1 MKKAFDSFLDEIE
14 STFDIDVLVTEASE
28 LSVISTGITSL
39 DTSIGVGGI
48 PRGRLTEIYGPEG
61 SGKTTLALGICK
73 NANKAGLNVL
83 YIDVE
88 NMIDYEYAKALVG
101 ELDKDKFVILQPD
114 TAEDALKIAGKGIDS
129 GEFGLIVLDS
139 VGALAPVKEKEA
151 DFEDMS
157 YALVPR
163 LITKFLR
170 INAYKIRTN
179 NVAFVFINQV
189 RDNIG
194 SYVKSY
200 STPGGHALK
209 HYVSVIVQLKKGAK
223 IEANKE
229 VIGINVMFTITKNK
243 LSAPFR
249 SATVPIMFG
258 TGIDELRDLINFSE
272 MIGVLQKAGP
282 FYKFGDINLGKGVV
296 ATMQYLSDNTEV
308 LDKVKKACYNI
319 TSTEKIS
326 DKVFEDITVAEPM
339 LGEEDDDE

>member
-1 MKKAFDSFLDEIE
+1 MTKAYDNFLEEIS
-14 STFDIDVLVTEASE
+14 STFDEEVLVTDSSKLE
-28 LSVISTGITSL
+28 VISTGITSL

-48 PRGRLTEIYGPEG
+48 PRGRLTEIYGPES

-83 YIDVE
+83 YLDVE
-88 NMIDYEYAKALVG
+88 NMIDYKYARALVG

-114 TAEDALKIAGKGIDS
+114 TAEDALTIAGKGIES

-139 VGALAPVKEKEA
+139 VGALAPVQEKKA

-179 NVAFVFINQV
+179 NVAFIFINQV

-194 SYVKSY
+194 SYVKSFT
-200 STPGGHALK
+200 TPGGHALK
-209 HYVSVIVQLKKGAK
+209 HYVSLILQLKKGNK

-229 VIGINVMFTITKNK
+229 VIGINVTFTITKNK

-249 SATVPIMFG
+249 SATIPIMFG
-258 TGIDELRDLINFSE
+258 SGIDELRDLINFSE
-272 MIGVLQKAGP
+272 MTGVLQKAGP
-282 FYKFGDINLGKGVV
+282 FYKFGDVTLGKGVI
-296 ATMQYLSDNTEV
+296 ATIRFFEENQQV
-308 LDKVKKACYNI
+308 LDNVKKACYNI
-319 TSTEKIS
+319 TSTDKIV
-326 DKVFEDITVAEPM
+326 DVAIDE
-339 LGEEDDDE
+339 LSAENLNSEEESDDE

>member
-1 MKKAFDSFLDEIE
+1 MKKAYNSFLDEI
-14 STFDIDVLVTEASE
+14 SATFDEDILVTEKSE

-83 YIDVE
+83 YLDVE

-114 TAEDALKIAGKGIDS
+114 TAEDALKIAGKGIES
-129 GEFGLIVLDS
+129 GAFGLIVLDS
-139 VGALAPVKEKEA
+139 VGALAPIKEKEA

-194 SYVKSY
+194 SYVKSF

-209 HYVSVIVQLKKGAK
+209 HYVSLIMQLKKGDK
-223 IEANKE
+223 ITANKE
-229 VIGINVMFTITKNK
+229 VVGINVTFTITKNK

-249 SATVPIMFG
+249 SATIPIMFG
-258 TGIDELRDLINFSE
+258 IGIDEMRDLINFAE
-272 MIGVLQKAGP
+272 MTGVLQKSGP
-282 FYKFGDINLGKGVV
+282 FYKYGEINLGKGMIT
-296 ATMQYLSDNTEV
+296 TMQFLTENQEV
-308 LDKVKKACYNI
+308 LDNVKKSCYNI
-319 TSTEKIS
+319 TSTEKTS
-326 DKVFEDITVAEPM
+326 DTAFEDTVVEEPTM
-339 LGEEDDDE
+339 GEEEDDE

>member
-1 MKKAFDSFLDEIE
+1 MKKVYDDFLSEIS
-14 STFDIDVLVTEASE
+14 STFEEDVLVTDKSE
-28 LSVISTGITSL
+28 LEVISTGITSL

-88 NMIDYEYAKALVG
+88 NMIDYKYAKALVG

-114 TAEDALKIAGKGIDS
+114 TAEDALKIAGKGIES
-129 GEFGLIVLDS
+129 GAFGLIVLDS
-139 VGALAPVKEKEA
+139 VGALAPIKEKEA

-209 HYVSVIVQLKKGAK
+209 HYVSLILQLKRGNK
-223 IEANKE
+223 ILANKE
-229 VIGINVMFTITKNK
+229 AIGIHVTFTITKNK

-258 TGIDELRDLINFSE
+258 TGIDELRDLINFAE
-272 MIGVLQKAGP
+272 MTGVLRKSGP
-282 FYKFGDINLGKGVV
+282 FYKFGESTLGKGVV
-296 ATMQYLSDNTEV
+296 ATIKLFEEDEQLLDN
-308 LDKVKKACYNI
+308 VKKACYNI
-319 TSTEKIS
+319 TSTDKIS
-326 DKVFEDITVAEPM
+326 DIIMEEMSGEDSI
-339 LGEEDDDE
+339 LEEEIEDE